1 MLADTPLP
9 RGSGANLAVVGTLS
23 EGFRRIVAAPPHLV
37 GYVRWDARSNHSS
50 LLDNHVQQLTDR
62 TVQEVCHNREVA
74 LRLAEIGKFACLSR
88 HCQTEFA

>member
-1 MLADTPLP
+1 
-9 RGSGANLAVVGTLS
+9 
-23 EGFRRIVAAPPHLV
+23 
-37 GYVRWDARSNHSS
+37 